1 MPKDR
6 LKLVEPFKEMLN
18 KRKTVSDEI
27 LDYARKKGYKRN
39 DKITNK
45 LAADIALHHSER
57 LLREIIA
64 TREMIK
70 GLV

>member
-6 LKLVEPFKEMLN
+6 LKLTKPFKEMLN

-27 LDYARKKGYKRN
+27 LGYARKKGYKR
-39 DKITNK
+39 KEQISNK
-45 LAADIALHHSER
+45 LAAEIALHHSGR
-57 LLREIIA
+57 LLKEITA

-70 GLV
+70 DVV

>member
-1 MPKDR
+1 
-6 LKLVEPFKEMLN
+6 MLN

-27 LDYARKKGYKRN
+27 LGYARKKGYKRKEQISN
-39 DKITNK
+39 R

-64 TREMIK
+64 TREMIND
-70 GLV
+70 LV